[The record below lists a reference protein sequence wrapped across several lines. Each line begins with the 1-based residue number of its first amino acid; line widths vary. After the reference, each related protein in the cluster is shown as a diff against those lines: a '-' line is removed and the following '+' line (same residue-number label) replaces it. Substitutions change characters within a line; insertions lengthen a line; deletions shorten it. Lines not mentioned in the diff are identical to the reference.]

1 MSFLNKIKGWG
12 QDRNAETEATTHQ
25 DAPFEAAFDH
35 QHADLQM
42 KERALARIAPPK
54 TAPGR
59 YRPPDALMAFLEGL

>member
-1 MSFLNKIKGWG
+1 MQLPQASVDTAVIALWLKHESI
-12 QDRNAETEATTHQ
+12 RTT
-25 DAPFEAAFDH
+25 DIY